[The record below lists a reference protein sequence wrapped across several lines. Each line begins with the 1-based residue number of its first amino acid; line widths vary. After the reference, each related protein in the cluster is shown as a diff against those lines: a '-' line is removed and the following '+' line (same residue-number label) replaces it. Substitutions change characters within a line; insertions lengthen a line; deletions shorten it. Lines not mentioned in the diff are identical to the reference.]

1 VTALRVWT
9 VWTATCVLWSTVWL
23 AIKIGVS
30 STPPL
35 TVAWVRLAI
44 ALAVLVPVAAARSQ
58 LRPPSLTNLRML
70 AVSGLLLLGLNYACV
85 FWASQYLPSALVAVI
100 QSATPVAGM
109 LLGTAWGVERATRE
123 KTVALLI
130 GMAGVGVI
138 CAPRLS
144 TQESPHG
151 LFAFVAALLSVL
163 CVAAG
168 YVFVKASGPHL
179 SPTTVITWQ
188 MIAGGVPLAIAALVL
203 EGSPFAVPW
212 TRSALAAT
220 VYLAL
225 AGSVCAFWLNYWLL
239 QRMPA
244 SALLLMGV
252 VETPLAAMLGRI
264 VLGERLGGW
273 TWAGTMIVLA
283 ATGMMIR
290 ASRRSNKK
298 PGTPCPG
305 AESSGLV

>member
-1 VTALRVWT
+1 MVWI
-9 VWTATCVLWSTVWL
+9 ATCVLWSTVWL

-58 LRPPSLTNLRML
+58 LWLRSLANLGML

-109 LLGTAWGVERATRE
+109 LLATAWGVERATRE

-130 GMAGVGVI
+130 GMAGVAVI
-138 CAPRLS
+138 CAPRL
-144 TQESPHG
+144 TAQESPHV
-151 LFAFVAALLSVL
+151 LLAFAAALLSVL
-163 CVAAG
+163 CVATG
-168 YVFVKASGPHL
+168 YVFVKASGHHL
-179 SPTTVITWQ
+179 NPTTVITWQ
-188 MIAGGVPLAIAALVL
+188 MIAGGVPLAIAALVF
-203 EGSPFAVPW
+203 EGSPFSVPW
-212 TRSALAAT
+212 TPRALAAT

-244 SALLLMGV
+244 SALLLMGI
-252 VETPLAAMLGRI
+252 VETPLAAMLGWI
-264 VLGERLGGW
+264 VLGERLGAW
-273 TWAGTMIVLA
+273 TWAGTSIVLV

-290 ASRRSNKK
+290 ASH
-298 PGTPCPG
+298 
-305 AESSGLV
+305 AGLEKGRQP